1 MILLNTLMMSL
12 FVKMWIGAKL
22 LDLIEKFITRDDKI
36 LISEITDK
44 EFDLL
49 ISKVDNWNK
58 YNNNKKH
65 VETNLDVFGMHLLRC
80 VLSERILEYKR
91 NLIGSLDYKEYD
103 EFLENGFVILKDYNQ
118 DKFNKL
124 IKHITTVSKNYGW
137 GYRKDISLDYDL
149 QYTLHVDTFHP
160 AFKSFRY
167 LHDVNIESGPF
178 SYVVGSHKNTKQK
191 LKFLYDASVKRSDLI
206 LNEGFTREDGEELW
220 NDSFRL
226 YCGKEY
232 CVDSEIINKYLHE
245 YGLPSET
252 NVVGKKNTV
261 ILADTSGFH
270 RRHPLSKEKIRKTDR
285 LVLDR
290 PNPFEL
296 NV

>member
-1 MILLNTLMMSL
+1 MSL

-124 IKHITTVSKNYGW
+124 IKHITTVSKNYEW
-137 GYRKDISLDYDL
+137 E
-149 QYTLHVDTFHP
+149 LH
-160 AFKSFRY
+160 A
-167 LHDVNIESGPF
+167 
-178 SYVVGSHKNTKQK
+178 
-191 LKFLYDASVKRSDLI
+191 I
-206 LNEGFTREDGEELW
+206 LNG
-220 NDSFRL
+220 
-226 YCGKEY
+226 
-232 CVDSEIINKYLHE
+232 
-245 YGLPSET
+245 
-252 NVVGKKNTV
+252 
-261 ILADTSGFH
+261 
-270 RRHPLSKEKIRKTDR
+270 
-285 LVLDR
+285 
-290 PNPFEL
+290 
-296 NV
+296 